1 MQAPPLTELPVPS
14 KPRPSPLSDDSL
26 KLWRRLISGYLRPH
40 LGKLIVAGLCMALVA
55 AAKTA
60 NVWLIQQAL
69 RHLLTQQGSN
79 LELYLVAGGV
89 FAIAV
94 VTGLASYF
102 QTIFMTTIGQRLVA
116 DIQVRLFERLIKAD
130 LAYFHSTPSG
140 QLISR
145 FTNDANMLRNAATQS
160 LVALGRD
167 SLSVVFLVGYMFYAD
182 WLLALVAFIFFPAAV
197 LPVQRMSRRMRK
209 ASTGF
214 QEEMGNFNSLL
225 SQVFQGARHVKAYGM
240 EAYETGRAVA
250 VTERVYRLVEK
261 VSRVRAASSPIM
273 ESLGGVAIAAII
285 LYGGYQVMAGARTP
299 DQLIGFI
306 GALLLAYQ
314 PFKSLAGL
322 QVNLQEGLAAA
333 SRIFQIMDIEPRIKD
348 RPDARPLAIT
358 GGTIRFEGVR
368 FSYGPEIPALDGID
382 LDIPAGF
389 KVALVGP
396 SGAGKSTILNLIP
409 RFYDANE
416 GRVTIDGMDVRDATL
431 ASLRGAIGLVSQ
443 EISLFDDTIRGNI
456 AYGRPSATEDEI
468 VAAAKAAAA
477 HDFITELPE
486 GYDSM
491 VGEHGIRLSGGQR
504 QRLAIARAMLK
515 DAPILLLDEATSALD
530 AESER
535 QVQDALRRLATDR
548 TSLVIAHRLS
558 TIADADLIYVIDE
571 GKLAEQ
577 GTHAELLGQHGLY
590 ARLWDMQFSEEAPP
604 PVESVADPELAPLAA
619 WRAAGR

>member
-1 MQAPPLTELPVPS
+1 MRASPLTELPVPS
-14 KPRPSPLSDDSL
+14 HQRQTPLSGDSL
-26 KLWRRLISGYLRPH
+26 KLWRRLVAGYLRPH
-40 LGKLIVAGLCMALVA
+40 LGKLVA
-55 AAKTA
+55 AAFCMIIVASAKAA
-60 NVWLIQQAL
+60 NVWLTGRAL
-69 RHLLTQQGSN
+69 RNLLAQSGSHSQ
-79 LELYLVAGGV
+79 LYMVAGAV
-89 FAIAV
+89 FGIAV
-94 VTGLASYF
+94 ITGFATYF
-102 QTIFMTTIGQRLVA
+102 QSILMTTIGQRLVA

-167 SLSVVFLVGYMFYAD
+167 ALSVVFLVGMMFYQD
-182 WLLALVAFIFFPAAV
+182 WLLAVIAFVFFPSAV
-197 LPVQRMSRRMRK
+197 LPIRRMSRRMRK
-209 ASTGF
+209 ASIGF

-240 EAYETGRAVA
+240 EGYETDRAIA

-261 VSRVRAASSPIM
+261 VSRVRAAASPIM
-273 ESLGGVAIAAII
+273 ESLGGVAVASII
-285 LYGGYQVMAGARTP
+285 LYGGYQVSAGTRTP
-299 DQLIGFI
+299 DELLAFI
-306 GALLLAYQ
+306 VALLLAYQ

-333 SRIFQIMDIEPRIKD
+333 SRIFQIMDIEPGIKD
-348 RPDARPLAIT
+348 RPDAQALAVT
-358 GGTIRFEGVR
+358 GGAIRFEGVR
-368 FSYGPEIPALDGID
+368 FSYGPDIPALAGID
-382 LDIPAGF
+382 LDIPAGL

-409 RFYDANE
+409 RFYDVNE

-431 ASLRGAIGLVSQ
+431 GSLRGAIGLVSQ

-468 VAAAKAAAA
+468 LAAAKAAAA
-477 HDFITELPE
+477 HDFITELPD
-486 GYDSM
+486 GYESM
-491 VGEHGIRLSGGQR
+491 VGEHGVRLSGGQR

-535 QVQDALRRLATDR
+535 QVQDALRRLATNR

-571 GKLAEQ
+571 GRVAER
-577 GTHAELLGQHGLY
+577 GSHAELLAQHGVY
-590 ARLWDMQFSEEAPP
+590 ARLWDMQFSEDAPD
-604 PVESVADPELAPLAA
+604 ESDPAPQTARRIAA
-619 WRAAGR
+619 H